1 MHIERISPF
10 FVIGPIV
17 WGRHNKAQES
27 MTKQELIDAFVKNHQ
42 ELIDFVNALTD
53 EEFTFSYDAKWT
65 AGQQLSHAYL
75 CLLPLPKSLALKEH
89 ILQKFGKIDRPT
101 WDYDTVMEHYM
112 KTSRKAP
119 ERFLPEPIGPE
130 QKTKLT
136 ADFQEILSTIQQA
149 LNGLTDEEL
158 DTFVLPH
165 PLLGNLTIR
174 EMFYLMTYHPIHHL
188 KQTQQGLN
196 YKRK

>member
-1 MHIERISPF
+1 M
-10 FVIGPIV
+10 
-17 WGRHNKAQES
+17 KT

-42 ELIDFVNALTD
+42 ELIDYVNALTD
-53 EEFTFSYDAKWT
+53 EEFTFSYDGKWT

-75 CLLPLPKSLALKEH
+75 CLLPLPKSLALKEY
-89 ILQKFGKIDRPT
+89 ILQKFGKIDRLA
-101 WDYDTVMEHYM
+101 WDYDTVMEQYM

-119 ERFLPEPIGPE
+119 ERFLPEHIGPE

-136 ADFQEILSTIQQA
+136 ADFQEILSAIQQS
-149 LNGLTDEEL
+149 LDGFTEEDL

-165 PLLGNLTIR
+165 PILGNLTIR

-188 KQTQQGLN
+188 KQTQQ
-196 YKRK
+196 